1 MCVLCLCMFLVGKDH
16 NDYYTLV
23 LERREQIMIKQQV
36 LTRRQAAFRSEIFP
50 NQFNYLI
57 QQEPFSSYLIK
68 DGEHEWLVNSEV
80 IPIIKDYY
88 TTHNHSFHYYNA
100 HPDYLIA
107 YQVAPILNKTNMEL
121 LSEIQ
126 KGTWDDMI
134 VKVPRLAPPKVSYI
148 AAEKFHYF
156 FLKSELFK
164 NQYNTIEQIAL
175 KTTLISR
182 TRLQEYRNLG
192 LLPQPDHLKGTNLY
206 NEKEILEILPKLK
219 MEFKKQTPDSKNHN
233 AFDLLSSEQQ
243 QLITKYLKY
252 RENSGVTEY
261 EGYRSS
267 PSIANKKK
275 TLETMKSKLS
285 STFILIISGRCG
297 IEEDFHKNPLN
308 RNKVPA
314 AFNPEV
320 FDVLNI
326 SKDDYA
332 FLASNRAPMTL
343 HQIYH
348 KLRPFYYFLLENFEE
363 EAIESDDL
371 KDFRDFRRIALR
383 VKKFLQQ
390 FPHTINEINQSD
402 YEQKT
407 KSFLTREQM
416 ILIKQ
421 YILEDVRTIDPIKN
435 ATMWQ
440 VSCTIGV
447 RPEELPQLKINHFK
461 LNAEGFI
468 DQDENGWGNLMLPAP
483 ISKKGNSPSHR
494 DFHTPVPKSTVNQL
508 NQYLTRLYKRQGENN
523 PRGQGYLF
531 RPDYTLPNLQT
542 KRIRFRFIER
552 LRKRL
557 DFLEE
562 NQRKDF
568 IFKASRHS
576 LNNTIMRTFI
586 TEDHSLNEAK
596 RTASDHQLRHKPTKT
611 VGEEYYLDDI
621 TKEQYYQV
629 LDATINFPWDLE
641 KLVLWEIEKG
651 YRISVNPIQKE
662 PEENVEFQQQL
673 RRIEEQLDVI
683 VEKPKHMT
691 ELQWTKQRHMLLE
704 QKNMILSQK
713 RGGG

>member
-1 MCVLCLCMFLVGKDH
+1 MK
-16 NDYYTLV
+16 
-23 LERREQIMIKQQV
+23 QQQV
-36 LTRRQAAFRSEIFP
+36 LTRRQAAFKSEIFP

-68 DGEHEWLVNSEV
+68 DGERDWLVNSEV
-80 IPIIKDYY
+80 VPIIKDYY
-88 TTHNHSFHYYNA
+88 TIHNHSFHYYNA

-107 YQVAPILNKTNMEL
+107 NRVAPILNKTNMEL

-126 KGTWDDMI
+126 GGKWDDMI
-134 VKVPRLAPPKVSYI
+134 VKVPRLAPPKISYI
-148 AAEKFHYF
+148 VAEQFHYF

-164 NQYNTIEQIAL
+164 NQYNTIEQIARN
-175 KTTLISR
+175 TSLISR
-182 TRLQEYRNLG
+182 TRLHEYRNLG

-206 NEKEILEILPKLK
+206 IESEILGMLPKLK
-219 MEFKKQTPDSKNHN
+219 MQFKRQTEDSTNHN
-233 AFDLLSSEQQ
+233 AFDLLSSQQQ
-243 QLITKYLKY
+243 QLITDYLQY
-252 RENSGVTEY
+252 RGDNLVIEY
-261 EGYRSS
+261 EGYRSF
-267 PSIANKKK
+267 PSIANKLK

-285 STFILIISGRCG
+285 AAFVIIISGRCG

-308 RNKVPA
+308 RIRIPEA
-314 AFNPEV
+314 YNPEV
-320 FDVLNI
+320 FDVLSV
-326 SKDDYA
+326 SKEDYA
-332 FLASNRAPMTL
+332 FLASRRAPMTL
-343 HQIYH
+343 HQFYH
-348 KLRPFYYFLLENFEE
+348 KLRPFYYFLLENFEDK
-363 EAIESDDL
+363 AVESDDL
-371 KDFRDFRRIALR
+371 NDFRNYRRIALR
-383 VKKFLQQ
+383 IKKFLQQ
-390 FPHTINEINQSD
+390 FPHTIHEINQSD

-421 YILEDVRTIDPIKN
+421 YILEDVRTMDPIKN

-468 DQDENGWGNLMLPAP
+468 DQDENGWGILMLPAP